1 MKRKRKLLRGHY
13 LTSVFPP
20 SQKFFISFCGDG
32 IFRKEKK
39 KNKQLLTT
47 NLTPLQNP
55 VKSIRKEKPN
65 QKRSMFFSKC
75 VQF

>member
-13 LTSVFPP
+13 LTSGFPP
-20 SQKFFISFCGDG
+20 SKNFSFHSVVMGY
-32 IFRKEKK
+32 FEKK
-39 KNKQLLTT
+39 RKRKQLLTT
-47 NLTPLQNP
+47 NLAPLQYP